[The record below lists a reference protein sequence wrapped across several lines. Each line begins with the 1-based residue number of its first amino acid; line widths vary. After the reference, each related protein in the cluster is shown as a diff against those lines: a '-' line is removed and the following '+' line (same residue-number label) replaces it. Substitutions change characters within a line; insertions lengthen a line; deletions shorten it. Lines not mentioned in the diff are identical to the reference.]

1 MNHSRYLSITSAV
14 PLVFVLSACGGGAGG
29 PGGVGGQ
36 TTGFTSSQVLTA
48 YKSTEATAGG
58 PPSINAAQQE
68 AGGIQ
73 GFGAATAG
81 ATSAVSTVG
90 TYVVGN
96 IDRSQTNT
104 LKIKV
109 GEKEYTLTQGDA
121 GTTDSGHEW
130 FAYGNTAHTS
140 TDDSKGAYV
149 LNSDYVSLAAF
160 TKGGKWQPVD
170 PSVDPGN
177 EDDEWTIPDMEG
189 YGMIVTGLQ
198 TPVDNLPKQTADY
211 HGDYY
216 FAGINSD
223 DGEGT
228 FGASGEFD
236 MTANFETNKLTG
248 SAKVYGAAE
257 PVHTIFDANISGSQF
272 SGTATRKYATGLNGQ
287 LAGAFYGPNAE
298 EIAGVAVGKAQ
309 PQQMWADPT
318 DSTTARE
325 IDVSAVFI
333 GEKQP

>member
-1 MNHSRYLSITSAV
+1 MVATAAIALAFGVAGCSSSGSSGSSAGLT
-14 PLVFVLSACGGGAGG
+14 PAQKVLA
-29 PGGVGGQ
+29 
-36 TTGFTSSQVLTA
+36 A
-48 YKSTEATAGG
+48 YTPIEATAGG
-58 PPSINAAQQE
+58 PSINDAQKK

-81 ATSAVSTVG
+81 ATSAASTVG

-96 IDRSQTNT
+96 VDRSQANT
-104 LKIKV
+104 LKITV
-109 GEKEYTLTQGDA
+109 GEKEYTLTQGET
-121 GTTDSGHEW
+121 GTTTGGHEW
-130 FAYGNTAHTS
+130 FAYGNTAHTG
-140 TDDSKGAYV
+140 TDPSKGAYV

-160 TKGGKWQPVD
+160 TKGEKWQPVD

-177 EDDEWTIPDMEG
+177 EDDEWTIPNMEG

-198 TPVDNLPKQTADY
+198 TPVDHLPKQTANY

-216 FAGINSD
+216 FAGINPD

-257 PVHTIFDANISGSQF
+257 PVHTTFDANISGSQF
-272 SGTATRKYATGLNGQ
+272 SGTATRQYTTGMNGQ

-298 EIAGVAVGKAQ
+298 EIAGVAIGKAQ
-309 PQQMWADPT
+309 PQQMWTDPADP
-318 DSTTARE
+318 TTARE